1 MARDYL
7 KLHEIEEVLSGIL
20 DEEQHKEAMKFLRQ
34 EAEICLCAA
43 REKGECCCG
52 AWDDMEN
59 E

>member
-7 KLHEIEEVLSGIL
+7 KLYEIGEVLSGIL
-20 DEEQHKEAMKFLRQ
+20 DEEQRKESMKLLRR